1 MHARRAIRDAA
12 VQALAGLPSTGTNV
26 HATRLYPVEP
36 TGLPALCI
44 YTLAEESGF
53 DTLGGS
59 SRKLLRRLEL
69 AVEIVAQVN
78 DTLDDT
84 LDQICLEVEQ
94 IIGANFTLGGTAKD
108 CELQSTKITVRGEG
122 EKQTGSAV
130 LTFSVTYRTLATN
143 AATLA

>member
-12 VQALAGLPSTGTNV
+12 VQALTGLLTTGANV
-26 HATRLYPVEP
+26 HATRLYPIEAA
-36 TGLPALCI
+36 GLPALCI

-53 DTLGGS
+53 DTMS
-59 SRKLLRRLEL
+59 PSRKLLRRLEL

-78 DTLDDT
+78 DTLDDA
-84 LDQICLEVEQ
+84 LDAIALEVEQ
-94 IIGANFTLGGTAKD
+94 ILGTNFTLGGTAKD

-130 LTFSVTYRTLATN
+130 LIFGITYRTPANN
-143 AATLA
+143 AASLA